1 MSFLEQLDK
10 RRKFDTIVTV
20 SAIGAG
26 LLMVVFVVIF
36 AFNFAQ
42 KERQKIYV
50 LAGDVPLVAEQTDM
64 SVTLDVEVKAHVN
77 RFHELF
83 FNLAPDEKYI
93 QHNIEKAMYLIDES
107 GLVQYNTLKEK
118 GFYNT
123 IMAASAQFNIMGDS
137 IKFDESQ
144 MKFIY
149 YGRQRIERRTS
160 ILYRAL
166 VTEGYIQR
174 TQRTE
179 HNPHGLMIV
188 NYRTVENRDLETRV
202 KNSF

>member
-137 IKFDESQ
+137 IKFDEIQ
-144 MKFIY
+144 MKFTY

>member
-10 RRKFDTIVTV
+10 RRKFDTIVTCT
-20 SAIGAG
+20 AIIGG
-26 LLMVVFVVIF
+26 MLMVVFVLIY

-42 KERQKIYV
+42 NERQKIYV
-50 LAGDVPLVAEQTDM
+50 LAGNTPLMAEQTGID
-64 SVTLDVEVKAHVN
+64 VTLDVEVKAHVN

-123 IMAASAQFNIMGDS
+123 IMAASAQFSIMSDS
-137 IKFDESQ
+137 IKFSEDE
-144 MKFIY
+144 MKFTY

-160 ILYRAL
+160 VLYREL
-166 VTEGYIQR
+166 ITEGYIQR
-174 TQRTE
+174 TRRTE

-188 NYRTVENRDLETRV
+188 NYRTVQNRDLEQRMKTV
-202 KNSF
+202 F

>member
-26 LLMVVFVVIF
+26 FLMVVVVVIF

-50 LAGDVPLVAEQTDM
+50 LAGDVPFVAEQTNM

-144 MKFIY
+144 MKFTY

>member
-26 LLMVVFVVIF
+26 FLMVVVVVIF

-50 LAGDVPLVAEQTDM
+50 LAGDVPFVAEQTNM

-93 QHNIEKAMYLIDES
+93 QHNIEKAM
-107 GLVQYNTLKEK
+107 
-118 GFYNT
+118 
-123 IMAASAQFNIMGDS
+123 
-137 IKFDESQ
+137 
-144 MKFIY
+144 
-149 YGRQRIERRTS
+149 
-160 ILYRAL
+160 
-166 VTEGYIQR
+166 
-174 TQRTE
+174 
-179 HNPHGLMIV
+179 
-188 NYRTVENRDLETRV
+188 
-202 KNSF
+202 

>member
-20 SAIGAG
+20 SVALGA
-26 LLMVVFVVIF
+26 MVMVAFVVIY
-36 AFNFAQ
+36 AFIFAQ
-42 KERQKIYV
+42 NERQKIYV
-50 LAGDVPLVAEQTDM
+50 LAGDVPFVAEQTDTEI
-64 SVTLDVEVKAHVN
+64 TLDVEVKAHVN

-107 GLVQYNTLKEK
+107 GLVQYNTLKER
-118 GFYNT
+118 GFYNN
-123 IMAASAQFNIMGDS
+123 IISASAQFNIMSDS
-137 IKFDESQ
+137 IKFDESN
-144 MKFIY
+144 MKFVY

-160 ILYRAL
+160 VLYRQL
-166 VTEGYIQR
+166 VAEGYIQR

-179 HNPHGLMIV
+179 KNPHGLMIV
-188 NYRTVENRDLETRV
+188 NYRTVMNKDLEQRIKST
-202 KNSF
+202 F

>member
-20 SAIGAG
+20 SVALGA
-26 LLMVVFVVIF
+26 MVMVAFVVIY
-36 AFNFAQ
+36 AFIFAQ
-42 KERQKIYV
+42 NERQKIYV
-50 LAGDVPLVAEQTDM
+50 LAGDVPFVAEHTDTEI
-64 SVTLDVEVKAHVN
+64 TLDVEVKAHVN

-107 GLVQYNTLKEK
+107 GLVQYNTLKER
-118 GFYNT
+118 GFYNN
-123 IMAASAQFNIMGDS
+123 IISASAQFNIMSDS
-137 IKFDESQ
+137 IKFDEDN
-144 MKFIY
+144 MKFVY

-160 ILYRAL
+160 VLYRQL
-166 VTEGYIQR
+166 VAEGYIQR

-179 HNPHGLMIV
+179 KNPHGLMIV
-188 NYRTVENRDLETRV
+188 NYRTVMNKDLEQRI
-202 KNSF
+202 KSSF

>member
-10 RRKFDTIVTV
+10 RRKFDTIVTC
-20 SAIGAG
+20 SAIGGG
-26 LLMVVFVVIF
+26 LLMVIFVLIY

-42 KERQKIYV
+42 NERQKIYV
-50 LAGDVPLVAEQTDM
+50 LAGNIPFVAEQTNEA
-64 SVTLDVEVKAHVN
+64 VTLDIEVKAHVN

-83 FNLAPDEKYI
+83 FNLAPDEDYI

-123 IMAASAQFNIMGDS
+123 IMAASAQFSIMSDS
-137 IKFDESQ
+137 IKFDEKN

-160 ILYRAL
+160 ILYREL
-166 VTEGYIQR
+166 ITEGNIQR
-174 TQRTE
+174 TTRTE

-188 NYRTVENRDLETRV
+188 NYRTTQNRDLEQITKR
-202 KNSF
+202 SF